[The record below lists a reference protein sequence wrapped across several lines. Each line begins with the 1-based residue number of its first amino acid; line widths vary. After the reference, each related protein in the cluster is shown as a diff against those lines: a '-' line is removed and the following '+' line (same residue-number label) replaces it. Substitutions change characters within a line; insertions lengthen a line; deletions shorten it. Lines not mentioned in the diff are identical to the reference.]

1 MITSSDFNSLNLI
14 FQQTD
19 VPLCKLIP
27 YFNAKPRVSLED
39 LCNWINKKLFAPEA
53 IQSDGVILS
62 GLNRSVTLK
71 NQNECGNK
79 EIRISNCDE
88 SYIYINAG
96 VKQVSIHSCREVTV
110 YISAVSGLA
119 TMDKCESCTFV
130 MAGSLVRVGNS
141 VDCTLHAYSPFPP
154 VLYGDNRGV
163 ILAPFNVFLTE
174 LGSLLETMGI
184 PSVNNNPKCSHS
196 WSTPIELNTEQTA
209 QGYSLMQPKDFFK
222 MVLPSA
228 FGSLNPTVQFTPE
241 EFVNA
246 INIRDEY
253 FESIQNMIS
262 KANLNEEQERRLHM
276 AIQGYFR
283 EWLVSTGNIKGPME
297 LVKMIDQE

>member
-1 MITSSDFNSLNLI
+1 M
-14 FQQTD
+14 
-19 VPLCKLIP
+19 
-27 YFNAKPRVSLED
+27 
-39 LCNWINKKLFAPEA
+39 
-53 IQSDGVILS
+53 S
-62 GLNRSVTLK
+62 GLNRSVALK
-71 NQNECGNK
+71 NQNECNGK

-110 YISAVSGLA
+110 FISAVSGLA

-130 MAGSLVRVGNS
+130 IAGSLVRVGNS
-141 VDCTLHAYSPFPP
+141 VDCILHVYSPFPP

-163 ILAPFNVFLTE
+163 VLAPFNVFLND
-174 LGSLLETMGI
+174 LERLIESNGI
-184 PSVNNNPKCSHS
+184 PTSSINPKCSHN
-196 WSTPIELNTEQTA
+196 WSAPIELNTEQTA

-222 MVLPSA
+222 LVLPSA
-228 FGSLNPTVQFTPE
+228 FASGNPTVLFTPE